1 MALFS
6 AKMED
11 VAQAEAGANPLLRKL
26 MSTRASRLLTEAGLK
41 NQIGNRCRDRRMEIK
56 LTQDG
61 LCGRLAAV
69 TQGGW
74 IADRQEIGR
83 IENGSRYVTT
93 LELEALAQ
101 ALDVTVE
108 WIMAGDD
115 AIFGSKRIK

>member
-1 MALFS
+1 MGDAALFGS
-6 AKMED
+6 
-11 VAQAEAGANPLLRKL
+11 GANLLPRKL
-26 MSTRASRLLTEAGLK
+26 MSIRASRLLTKDGLK
-41 NQIGNRCRDRRMEIK
+41 NQIGNRCRLRRMEIK

-69 TQGGW
+69 TRGGW

-93 LELEALAQ
+93 LELEALAR
-101 ALDVTVE
+101 ALDVTAA

-115 AIFGSKRIK
+115 AEFRPERM